1 MIFEISA
8 GIIPYYK
15 KTKEFLL
22 LHYPPINEG
31 KGHWGFPKGHV
42 EDHETEIETAK
53 REMKEETGLEIKF
66 IFGFKDEIEYFYKTK
81 DGKLSKKKVVFFIGI
96 PKSKEVKLSFE
107 HDGYKWMKYEDALK
121 TITFENEKRVLK
133 RAHEFIHESKI

>member
-22 LHYPPINEG
+22 LHYPSIKKG

-42 EDHETEIETAK
+42 EKGETEIQTAK
-53 REMKEETGLEIKF
+53 REMKEETGLDIEF
-66 IFGFKDEIEYFYKTK
+66 IFGFKDEVEYFYKTK
-81 DGKLSKKKVVFFIGI
+81 ERKLSKKKVVFFIGI
-96 PKSKEVKLSFE
+96 PKSKEVKLSYE
-107 HDGYKWMKYEDALK
+107 HDNYKWVKYEDALK
-121 TITFENEKRVLK
+121 LLTFENEKKVLK
-133 RAHEFIHESKI
+133 RAWEFIRESKI